1 MFICSNI
8 EQMSNIINKSLQKI
22 ITIVFFTRF
31 KFFKPNKKKYLIFDN
46 TNSDIIKNYLKKNLT
61 VLHTRFEQLNLFV
74 LFNNFFKK
82 KYSLVDY
89 YESYIEYV
97 DPKFIITGIDNNPIF
112 YLLKKKSY
120 QKKILFQMGWKY
132 PADDTSL
139 FFQKGKNIFV
149 KKNDKYNVDIAFVY
163 NKYIGKFFKK
173 LNCKKIIILGSIKS
187 NFFKISKKK
196 KIDLLYISSF
206 SNFNPNLKYYKKVSY
221 GQYYFKKI
229 RFLNNLKK
237 YLKKY
242 DIELYILG
250 KSKKHSLLEYNYY
263 QNIFGDLKWNFLAA
277 GKHDSYK
284 IVDNSKIVLTM
295 RSTLGYESLS
305 RGNKTIFINPHS
317 NIIKNINF
325 GWPNKKLKKN
335 GFFWTTKTSF
345 NDLEKIINHLRD
357 MKEKKFLSI
366 SKNFLNNLLPHSKNN
381 YKLKT
386 II

>member
-1 MFICSNI
+1 MSSIFIKN
-8 EQMSNIINKSLQKI
+8 LQKI
-22 ITIVFFTRF
+22 ISIIFLTRF
-31 KFFKPNKKKYLIFDN
+31 KFFKPNKNKYLIFDN
-46 TNSDIIKNYLKKNLT
+46 TNSDIIKNYLKKNFT
-61 VLHTRFEQLNLFV
+61 VLHTRYEQLNLFILV
-74 LFNNFFKK
+74 ANFFKK
-82 KYSLVDY
+82 KFTLIDY
-89 YESYIEYV
+89 YESYMQYV
-97 DPKFIITGIDNNPIF
+97 NPKFIITCIDNNPIF

-120 QKKILFQMGWKY
+120 QKKILFQMGWKN
-132 PADDTSL
+132 PVDDSSL
-139 FFQKGKNIFV
+139 FFQKRKNIFA
-149 KKNDKYNVDIAFVY
+149 KKNKEYNVDIAFVY
-163 NKYIGKFFKK
+163 NKYIGKFFKR

-187 NFFKISKKK
+187 NFFNISKKK
-196 KIDLLYISSF
+196 KIEMLYISSF
-206 SNFNPNLKYYKKVSY
+206 SIFNPDLKYHGNVSYKK
-221 GQYYFKKI
+221 YFLKKI
-229 RFLNNLKK
+229 RFFNSLKK

-250 KSKKHSLLEYNYY
+250 KNKKYSLLEYNYY

-277 GKHDSYK
+277 GKHNSYK

-366 SKNFLNNLLPHSKNN
+366 SKNFSNNLLPHSKNN